1 MDILS
6 NYRISA
12 LITSE
17 RDLAVTAERARI
29 ATERAERRVRREPV
43 TTATGSIVGIPSTSH

>member
-29 ATERAERRVRREPV
+29 ASERAARRTRREPV
-43 TTATGSIVGIPSTSH
+43 TTTTGSVVAIPSTSH